1 MAARVVSL
9 GKGETHVAATHFII
23 DPQGIL
29 HIYAGEV
36 HTASYRDW
44 SSVAMA
50 LAAGTPP
57 PEPEPETEELVDGAG
72 KVTKTV
78 TEPKPKKP
86 QMSVPRGGFGSREP
100 ADHAYPCGSDECKI
114 CA

>member
-50 LAAGTPP
+50 VAQGAPP
-57 PEPEPETEELVDGAG
+57 PESETEERVDGAG
-72 KVTKTV
+72 KVLKTV